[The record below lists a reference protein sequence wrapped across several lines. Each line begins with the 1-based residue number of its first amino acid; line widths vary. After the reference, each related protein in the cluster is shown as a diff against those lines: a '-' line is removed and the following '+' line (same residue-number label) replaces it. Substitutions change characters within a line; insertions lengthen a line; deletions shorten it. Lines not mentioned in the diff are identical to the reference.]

1 MSRLRE
7 RIGDGRVH
15 VMDGAMGTA
24 LYDRGIFVN
33 VCYDELSV
41 SEPDLVRG
49 VHEEY
54 VAAGAEIIETNTFG
68 ANPVKLSGF
77 GLEDRIEEIN
87 NAAVRLAREAAGGDV
102 DVLGAVGP
110 LGIRIEP
117 WGPTAYD
124 EAVGYFRTQIQALLN
139 ARVDGILFET
149 FAALDELNAAVEAA
163 RSETDLPVLA
173 QMTVAEDG
181 QSPHGTPLATIAR
194 ALGEWDVDVA
204 GLNCSVGPAVMLDA
218 IEEMAEIVACPLSA
232 QPNAGVPRTVRDRKI
247 YMASPEY
254 MGRYARRLI
263 EAGATLVG
271 GCCGTTPD
279 HIRRI
284 RDSVAA
290 LQPRST
296 GVSVPVS
303 DQAPVATAQSTPLE
317 ERSRLGRKLVRREWI
332 TSLEVIPPKGWDPAP
347 MVEIARKSF
356 LAGVD
361 ALAVLDARGH
371 GRMGGIASALVLQRE
386 VGIEPIVHYTCRDR
400 NMLGMISDLL
410 GAAGAGLHNVLLTT
424 GNPSRM
430 GPYRE
435 TSAVFDI
442 DSIGLT
448 NVVASLNRG
457 IDPGGASIGEPTQ
470 FVMGVV
476 ARPTA
481 VDRVREIERFAYKVE
496 AGAEYALTT
505 AVFSAEQFLDFREK
519 TAEWRIPTI
528 LALRPLLSLR
538 DAEFFANEVPGI
550 HVPTELVE
558 RMRSADEKGP
568 THAVEEGVQ
577 IAREV
582 ASALSDVVQG
592 VHITAPTEHLD
603 VALRVLEEVRQDRGG

>member
-1 MSRLRE
+1 MSRLHD
-7 RIGDGRVH
+7 RIHDGRVH
-15 VMDGAMGTA
+15 VLDGAMGTA
-24 LYDRGIFVN
+24 LYDRGVFVN
-33 VCYDELSV
+33 VCYDELAL
-41 SEPDLVRG
+41 SEPDLVRT
-49 VHEEY
+49 VHAEY

-77 GLEDRIEEIN
+77 GLEDRVEEIN
-87 NAAVRLAREAAGGDV
+87 AAAVRLAREAANEHV

-139 ARVDGILFET
+139 AGVDGILFET
-149 FAALDELNAAVEAA
+149 FAAVDELKAAVEAA
-163 RSETDLPVLA
+163 RSETDLPIFA

-181 QSPHGTPLATIAR
+181 QSPLGTPLATIAKS
-194 ALGEWDVDVA
+194 LGEWQVDVA

-218 IEEMAEIVACPLSA
+218 IEEMADLVDRPLSA
-232 QPNAGVPRTVRDRKI
+232 QPNAGVPRSVRDRKI
-247 YMASPEY
+247 YMASPDY

-263 EAGATLVG
+263 EAGATFVG
-271 GCCGTTPD
+271 GCCGTTPE

-296 GVSVPVS
+296 GVSLAPTEGP
-303 DQAPVATAQSTPLE
+303 PVAQRSTPPLE
-317 ERSRLGRKLVRREWI
+317 ARSRLGRKLVRREWI
-332 TSLEVIPPKGWDPAP
+332 TSLEVVPPKGWDPQS
-347 MVEIARKSF
+347 MIESARRTY

-371 GRMGGIASALVLQRE
+371 GRMSGIASALVIQRE
-386 VGIEPIVHYTCRDR
+386 TGIEPIVHYTCRDR

-410 GAAGAGLHNVLLTT
+410 GAAGAGLRNLLLTT
-424 GNPSRM
+424 GDPSRM
-430 GPYRE
+430 GPYPE
-435 TSAVFDI
+435 ASAVYDI

-470 FVMGVV
+470 FVLGVV

-481 VDRVREIERFAYKVE
+481 VDPAREIERLAYKVE

-505 AVFSAEQFLDFREK
+505 AVFSAEQYLEFRDQ
-519 TAEWRIPTI
+519 TSQWRIPTI

-550 HVPTELVE
+550 DVPADVVE
-558 RMRSADEKGP
+558 RMKSAEAKGP
-568 THAVEEGVQ
+568 THAIEEGVQ

-582 ASALSDVVQG
+582 AGALSDVVQG
-592 VHITAPTEHLD
+592 VHVTMPHGELEL
-603 VALRVLEEVRQDRGG
+603 ALRVLEEIRMDRG